1 MAERALAC
9 ALAVPWIAC
18 ATGWAYV
25 SVTMLAAQEL
35 GRWIRA

>member
-1 MAERALAC
+1 VIEKALAA

-25 SVTMLAAQEL
+25 VTGYEIV
-35 GRWIRA
+35 RWVRR